1 MGKIKAFWNKIKIK
15 NKLSIFTGIVILA
28 ILVAIIFDAVLI
40 RLFVMDVNNIMDDN
54 SKAGE
59 IVATIDREKEAFDLF
74 IESKTNDNKEM
85 LLKAAE
91 ETKKAIA
98 AEPLDYIHLGENRYA
113 QLFSIRTSYGEYS
126 RYRDQLINSTVE
138 GNAYINTLY
147 SLYSMQDYLQSY
159 GHRYVD
165 LTLKESNGRYKELI
179 PTVYAV
185 PLIAITMSILLLSVI
200 LELSGMMNK
209 SITEPVLKLA
219 NASRKIAA
227 NEFYIDD
234 VESDSKD
241 ELGELVHAF
250 NKMKYATGE
259 YIDALEKRREAIEKL
274 HVQEVEKLEV
284 EKQLEAMNLEL
295 LKNQVNPHFLFNT
308 LNVIG
313 GMANLEGA
321 ETTEQMIN
329 SLSFLFRYNL
339 KNQEKEV
346 FLFQE
351 LKVASD
357 YMYLQKMRFGDR
369 VKYIPN
375 CSVDDD
381 KVLVPTFTLQPLI
394 ENSIIHGITPKVEG
408 GSVYVDV
415 SQKDDKLYITV
426 KDTGVGMDA
435 ETVTK
440 IQDSLDGKGDH
451 SIGIGLGNIYR
462 RIKAMYA
469 DAKMVI
475 ESELGEGTSVTI
487 ILPFRDPEI
496 NYDEENE

>member
-1 MGKIKAFWNKIKIK
+1 
-15 NKLSIFTGIVILA
+15 
-28 ILVAIIFDAVLI
+28 
-40 RLFVMDVNNIMDDN
+40 MDVNNIMDDN

-351 LKVASD
+351 LKVASGER
-357 YMYLQKMRFGDR
+357 YLQKMRFGDR

-375 CSVDDD
+375 CSVDDY

-475 ESELGEGTSVTI
+475 EGELGEGTSVTI

>member
-1 MGKIKAFWNKIKIK
+1 
-15 NKLSIFTGIVILA
+15 
-28 ILVAIIFDAVLI
+28 
-40 RLFVMDVNNIMDDN
+40 MDDN

-59 IVATIDREKEAFDLF
+59 IVTAIDREKEAFDQF
-74 IESKTNDNKEM
+74 IDSKTYENKEI
-85 LLKAAE
+85 LLKSAK
-91 ETKKAIA
+91 ETENAINS
-98 AEPLDYIHLGENRYA
+98 EQFDYLHLGENRYA

-126 RYRDQLINSTVE
+126 KYRDQLINSNME
-138 GNAYINTLY
+138 SPAYINTLY
-147 SLYSMQDYLQSY
+147 SLYSMQEYLQSY

-165 LTLKESNGRYKELI
+165 LTLKESNGRYKKLI

-185 PLIAITMSILLLSVI
+185 PIIAITMSILLLSVI
-200 LELSGMMNK
+200 LEISQMMNK

-219 NASRKIAA
+219 SASRRIAA
-227 NEFYIDD
+227 NDFYIDD

-241 ELGELVHAF
+241 ELGELVSAF
-250 NKMKYATGE
+250 NKMKYATQE

-329 SLSFLFRYNL
+329 SLSFIFRYNL

-375 CSVDDD
+375 CLVEDD

-394 ENSIIHGITPKVEG
+394 ENSIIHGISPKVEG

-415 SQKDDKLYITV
+415 SKKDDKLYITV
-426 KDTGVGMDA
+426 KDTGVGMDDDM
-435 ETVTK
+435 VTR

-451 SIGIGLGNIYR
+451 SVGIGLGNIYR
-462 RIKAMYA
+462 RLKTMYA

-475 ESELGEGTSVTI
+475 DNKLGEGTSVTI
-487 ILPFRDPEI
+487 ILPFRDPDK
-496 NYDEENE
+496 NYNKEND